1 MGFMGD
7 DDDFKISMD
16 DIKDMVS
23 ELFGEKIEKVEAGRA
38 RDILKEFT
46 EDFLTRGIDDVSA
59 EKLTTEEEQILKD
72 YEKDHAGQE
81 QETAAEGGLP
91 EKLPEVSAAQVD
103 LAQMKKKIEEE
114 TRAKVEAEMRD
125 KVKQELEQERARK
138 KEETLKKI
146 DVMKKESEEAAKAA
160 AAAAP
165 RGPVLNYSDKMS
177 LINMFEQTQ
186 KMLGIILSK
195 FMRRTPVD
203 TMFLKTLDRCI
214 EKHLPVLK
222 KVDTNQYGKIR
233 ADGSIE
239 VARLAA
245 NLNAMNGA
253 EDLKNEL
260 FFAALKDIF
269 EERLIATELALG
281 IETKDEILSNLLM
294 QVDRVFGKKEYAGKL
309 KDIFHEKIVP
319 DTTLKP
325 GE

>member
-1 MGFMGD
+1 MGLM

-23 ELFGEKIEKVEAGRA
+23 ELFGEKIEKVEASKA

-46 EDFLTRGIDDVSA
+46 EDFLTRGIDDVSTD
-59 EKLTTEEEQILKD
+59 KLSSEEEQILKD
-72 YEKDHAGQE
+72 YEKVQ
-81 QETAAEGGLP
+81 AAAPAQGPEGLP
-91 EKLPEVSAAQVD
+91 DRLPEISAAQVD

-125 KVKQELEQERARK
+125 KIKSELEQERARK
-138 KEETLKKI
+138 KEETLRKI
-146 DVMKKESEEAAKAA
+146 DVLKKESVAAAAAA

-165 RGPVLNYSDKMS
+165 QGLVLSYGEKMS

-186 KMLGIILSK
+186 KMLGAILSK

-203 TMFLKTLDRCI
+203 TMFLKTLDKCI
-214 EKHLPVLK
+214 EKHQAVLK
-222 KVDTNQYGKIR
+222 KTDTNQYGKVR
-233 ADGSIE
+233 ADGSLE
-239 VARLAA
+239 VARLAS
-245 NLNAMNGA
+245 NLNALSGP
-253 EDLKNEL
+253 EDRKNEA
-260 FFAALKDIF
+260 FFKALKDIF
-269 EERLIATELALG
+269 EDRLIATELALG
-281 IETKDEILSNLLM
+281 IETKDDILSNLLM
-294 QVDRVFGKKEYAGKL
+294 QMDKVFGKKEYSGRL